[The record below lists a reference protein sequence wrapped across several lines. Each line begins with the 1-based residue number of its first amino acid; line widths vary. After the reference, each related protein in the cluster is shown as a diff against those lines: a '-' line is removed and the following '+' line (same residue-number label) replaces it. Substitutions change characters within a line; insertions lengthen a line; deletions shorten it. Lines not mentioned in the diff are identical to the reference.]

1 MAERRVAVVTGST
14 SGIGLGVAEGF
25 ARSGFDLMLNG
36 FATNQEVAAL
46 LEKMRALGV
55 RANFHP
61 ADLSQPEQCTALITA
76 TEQTFGRV
84 DVLVNNAGIQH
95 TAPVE
100 QFPAERWDAIL
111 AVNLSAAFHTT
122 RAVLP
127 GMQQRGWG
135 RIVNIASVHGLVASV
150 QKIAYVAAK
159 HGLIGMTKV
168 VALENARRGITCNA
182 VCPGWVLTPLV
193 EAQIVARA
201 QREGTTHEQA
211 AAGLLAEKQPS
222 SRFTTVE
229 DIAELVLFLAGD
241 AAAYIT
247 GASLPM
253 DGGWTAQ

>member
-1 MAERRVAVVTGST
+1 MGRVAVVTGST
-14 SGIGLGVAEGF
+14 SGIGLGIAEGL
-25 ARSGFDLMLNG
+25 ARAGFDVMLNG
-36 FATNQEVAAL
+36 FAAEHVAEAL
-46 LEKMRALGV
+46 VARIFAYGV
-55 RANFHP
+55 RAAFHP
-61 ADLSQPEQCTALITA
+61 ADLSQAEQCAALIA
-76 TEQTFGRV
+76 AVEQKFGRV

-127 GMQQRGWG
+127 GMQRRGWG
-135 RIVNIASVHGLVASV
+135 RIVNIASVHGLVGSV
-150 QKIAYVAAK
+150 HKVAYVAAK

-168 VALENARRGITCNA
+168 VALENARLGVTCNA
-182 VCPGWVLTPLV
+182 VCPGWVRTALV

-201 QREGTTHEQA
+201 EREGTTLEQA
-211 AAGLLAEKQPS
+211 AADLLAEKQPS
-222 SRFTTVE
+222 GRFTTVE
-229 DIAELVLFLAGD
+229 EIAELVVFLAGD
-241 AAAYIT
+241 AAGNIT